1 MRSRVRSSSI
11 LAALGLAALGA
22 PEAASAELVDR
33 VVAIIDRDVVTLSE
47 AEQARAVARARTG
60 EDVPLVTIVDR
71 LIESRLI
78 EREVERFSGDA
89 VPGELVDEA
98 FQQVRDRFDSEDD
111 FQVMLRSSGLTEEEL
126 HSQLGRQLA
135 VAGYL
140 ERRFRGLT
148 FVTDEEIEAYYRN
161 ELPSGAAGVAP
172 PDLSEVSDSIQRLL
186 EERKFNERV
195 EQWIQGLESRAQIR
209 RYIW

>member
-1 MRSRVRSSSI
+1 MRSRARSSI
-11 LAALGLAALGA
+11 LAALGLAVLAA

-33 VVAIIDRDVVTLSE
+33 VVAIIDRDVVTLSD
-47 AEQARAVARARTG
+47 AEQALAVARARTG
-60 EDVPLVTIVDR
+60 EDLPLVTIVDR

-111 FQVMLRSSGLTEEEL
+111 FQVMLRSSGLTEDEL
-126 HSQLGRQLA
+126 RSQLGRQLA

-140 ERRFRGLT
+140 ERRFRRLT
-148 FVTDEEIEAYYRN
+148 FVTDEEIETYYRN
-161 ELPSGAAGVAP
+161 ELLTGAADVAA

-195 EQWIQGLESRAQIR
+195 EQWIQGLESRARIR
-209 RYIW
+209 RYVW